1 MDRKKKIRKTAAGS
15 EFMKLRGLAKTKKS
29 GAGNPATAN
38 RILTNPVEAA
48 NLMLE
53 NANDAIYVLQG
64 DFFQFANAK
73 TVEISGYSLDEIIA
87 KPFIDLVH
95 SADRAAI
102 SDRYRRRLRGE
113 DVSNLYPHR
122 IVSKK
127 GNVKWVE
134 VNNVLISWQDKP
146 AVLCFMRD
154 ITEKKEA
161 EDALR
166 QSERHLADIINFLPD
181 ATFAVDKKGTVIAWN
196 RAIEA
201 LTGIASRNMIGKR
214 NHEYTQALCGERMP
228 MLIDKII
235 HPSVEI
241 AQPYLAAAGEE
252 DSLLAEM
259 EVVRNGRHISFWCKA
274 SPIYDPQEKI
284 IGAIESLRDITAL
297 KKTEGELKAK
307 TRRLKE
313 MNTALKVLLQ
323 QREDDSKEIEEKF
336 LLNIKEL
343 VMPYI
348 RKIKTG
354 SLDATLAVY
363 VDLVE
368 NHLNKIISPFLA
380 NLTSRYS
387 QFTPREIQVIS
398 LIREGM
404 TTKEIA
410 GTLNISTHSVDI
422 YRQNIRKKAGLKN
435 KKISIRS
442 FTASLVK

>member
-1 MDRKKKIRKTAAGS
+1 MT
-15 EFMKLRGLAKTKKS
+15 KLRKRAKTIQS
-29 GAGNPATAN
+29 GSDKPVSAD
-38 RILTNPVEAA
+38 RILNQPVDAA
-48 NLMLE
+48 HLMLE
-53 NANDAIYVLQG
+53 NANDAIYILQG
-64 DFFQFANAK
+64 DFFQFANTK
-73 TVEISGYSLDEIIA
+73 TLEISGYALDELMAI
-87 KPFIDLVH
+87 PFMKLVH
-95 SADRAAI
+95 PANRDAI
-102 SDRYRRRLRGE
+102 SDRYLRRLCGE

-122 IVSKK
+122 IIGKK

-134 VNNVLISWQDKP
+134 VNNVLISWRDKP

-161 EDALR
+161 EDALK

-201 LTGIASRNMIGKR
+201 LTGIAAPDMIGKK
-214 NHEYTQALCGERMP
+214 NHEYAQALCGERMP

-235 HPSVEI
+235 HPAAEI
-241 AQPYLAAAGEE
+241 GENYLGTAREKN
-252 DSLLAEM
+252 SFLAEM
-259 EVVRNGRHISFWCKA
+259 DVTRDGHPISFWCKA

-284 IGAIESLRDITAL
+284 VGAIESLRDITAL

-307 TRRLKE
+307 TLRLKE

-323 QREDDSKEIEEKF
+323 QREDDSREIEEKF

-343 VMPYI
+343 VLPYVK
-348 RKIKTG
+348 KIKSG
-354 SLDATLAVY
+354 SLHANLAVY
-363 VDLVE
+363 VDLIE
-368 NHLNKIISPFLA
+368 NNLSKIISPFLS

-398 LIREGM
+398 LIRDGM

-410 GTLNISTHSVDI
+410 GTLNISRHSVDI
-422 YRQNIRKKAGLKN
+422 YRQNIRQKAGLKN

-442 FTASLVK
+442 FTASLQK

>member
-1 MDRKKKIRKTAAGS
+1 
-15 EFMKLRGLAKTKKS
+15 MKLRGLAKTTKS
-29 GAGNPATAN
+29 GIGNPATAD
-38 RILTNPVEAA
+38 RILTNPTEAA

-73 TVEISGYSLDEIIA
+73 TVEISGYTLDEIMA
-87 KPFIDLVH
+87 RPFMKLVH
-95 SADRAAI
+95 PADRAAI
-102 SDRYRRRLRGE
+102 RNRYLRRLRGE

-122 IVSKK
+122 IIGKK

-134 VNNVLISWQDKP
+134 VNNVLISWQNKP

-166 QSERHLADIINFLPD
+166 RSERHLADIINFLPD

-196 RAIEA
+196 RAIES
-201 LTGIASRNMIGKR
+201 LTGIAAQAMIGKK
-214 NHEYTQALCGERMP
+214 NHEYAQALCGERMP

-235 HPSVEI
+235 HPSAEI
-241 AQPYLAAAGEE
+241 GESYLVATGEKKA
-252 DSLLAEM
+252 LLAEM
-259 EVVRNGRHISFWCKA
+259 EVIKNGHPVSFWCKA
-274 SPIYDPQEKI
+274 SPIYDPQEKVV
-284 IGAIESLRDITAL
+284 GAIESLRDITDL

-307 TRRLKE
+307 TLRLKE

-323 QREDDSKEIEEKF
+323 QREEDSREVEEKF

-348 RKIKTG
+348 RHIKTG
-354 SLDATLAVY
+354 SPEANLAVY
-363 VDLVE
+363 IDLIE
-368 NHLNKIISPFLA
+368 NNLNKIISPFLS

-398 LIREGM
+398 LIRDGM

-410 GTLNISTHSVDI
+410 GTLNISRHSVDI

-442 FTASLVK
+442 FTSSLIK

>member
-1 MDRKKKIRKTAAGS
+1 MNRKINTKKTPAKTD
-15 EFMKLRGLAKTKKS
+15 FIKLRGQAKTTEASTGKTLN
-29 GAGNPATAN
+29 ALRTLPNPA
-38 RILTNPVEAA
+38 EAA

-64 DFFQFANAK
+64 KFFQFANAK
-73 TVEISGYSLDEIIA
+73 TLEISGYSLNELLA
-87 KPFIDLVH
+87 KPFIELVH
-95 SADRAAI
+95 PDDRSI
-102 SDRYRRRLRGE
+102 IRDRYRQRLQGK

-122 IVSKK
+122 VIGKK

-146 AVLCFMRD
+146 AILCFMKD
-154 ITEKKEA
+154 ITEKQQA
-161 EDALR
+161 EEALR

-181 ATFAVDKKGTVIAWN
+181 ATFAVDKKGVVTAWN
-196 RAIEA
+196 RAIEG
-201 LTGIASRNMIGKR
+201 LTGIASQDMIGKGDY
-214 NHEYTQALCGERMP
+214 EYTQALYGERIP
-228 MLIDKII
+228 MLIDMII
-235 HPSVEI
+235 HPSAEI
-241 AQPYLAAAGEE
+241 AEDYIAAVGK
-252 DSLLAEM
+252 DNSLLAEM
-259 EVVRNGRHISFWCKA
+259 EVVRNGLHISLWCKA

-284 IGAIESLRDITAL
+284 VGAFESLRDITEL
-297 KKTEGELKAK
+297 KKTEGELQAK

-323 QREDDSKEIEEKF
+323 QREDDNKEIEEKF

-348 RKIKTG
+348 MKMKAG
-354 SLDATLAVY
+354 SLDLNLAAY
-363 VDLVE
+363 VDIME

-398 LIREGM
+398 LINDGM

-410 GTLNISTHSVDI
+410 QTLNISAHSVNI

-435 KKISIRS
+435 QKVSIRS
-442 FTASLVK
+442 FTASLEK